1 MSKKLF
7 IYSSLFLTLIIF
19 TSSFSSVVRDSEN
32 ISQKVF
38 RFHILANSVEEYDQ
52 NLKLMV
58 RDELLCYSNSLFNN
72 CSNVDE
78 AILIAKENVSNFNH
92 ITKEVILE
100 NGYDYSVKTY
110 VTKEYFN
117 TRVYDN
123 YTLPAGLYDSLKVVI
138 GSGEGHNWWCV
149 MFPAVC
155 LSSSADDFGD
165 YLNEDEKALIDDK
178 YVIKFKAI
186 EIYESIKNKIK

>member
-7 IYSSLFLTLIIF
+7 IYSSIFLTLIIF

-38 RFHILANSVEEYDQ
+38 RFHILANSDEEYDQ
-52 NLKLMV
+52 NLKLTV
-58 RDELLCYSNSLFNN
+58 RDELLCYSNSLFNS

-92 ITKEVILE
+92 IAKEVILK

-178 YVIKFKAI
+178 YIIKFKAI

>member
-7 IYSSLFLTLIIF
+7 IYSSIFLTLIIF

-38 RFHILANSVEEYDQ
+38 RFHILANSDEEYDQ

-58 RDELLCYSNSLFNN
+58 RDELLCYSNSLFNS

-149 MFPAVC
+149 MFPTVC

-178 YVIKFKAI
+178 YIIKFKAI
-186 EIYESIKNKIK
+186 EMYESIKNKIK

>member
-7 IYSSLFLTLIIF
+7 IYTSIFLTLIIF

-38 RFHILANSVEEYDQ
+38 RFHILANSDEEYDQ

-178 YVIKFKAI
+178 YIIKFKAI
-186 EIYESIKNKIK
+186 EMYESIKNKIK

>member
-7 IYSSLFLTLIIF
+7 IYSSIFLTLIIF

-38 RFHILANSVEEYDQ
+38 RFHILANSDEEYDQ

-58 RDELLCYSNSLFNN
+58 RDELLCYSNSLFNS

-92 ITKEVILE
+92 IAKEVILK

>member
-7 IYSSLFLTLIIF
+7 IYSSIFLTLIIF

-38 RFHILANSVEEYDQ
+38 RFHILANSDEEYDQ

-92 ITKEVILE
+92 IAKEVILK

-110 VTKEYFN
+110 ITKEYFN

-138 GSGEGHNWWCV
+138 GSGAGYNWWCV

-178 YVIKFKAI
+178 YIIKFKAI

>member
-7 IYSSLFLTLIIF
+7 IYSSIFLTLIIF

-38 RFHILANSVEEYDQ
+38 RFHILANSDEEYDQ

-92 ITKEVILE
+92 IAKEVILK